1 MGHRGSRGVRVS
13 GRCRPRWPRAALQSQ
28 WSWALLF
35 PPLPSITRSAGPM
48 TLNCLFPDPC
58 AEGFVPGSRP
68 LWPWTS
74 SQNIVCNANT
84 WFTMESNVLK
94 SIYENIMENKYSNLW
109 DTVIYVLY

>member
-1 MGHRGSRGVRVS
+1 MELDF
-13 GRCRPRWPRAALQSQ
+13 ALP
-28 WSWALLF
+28 ALAIHHAQRRSDDF
-35 PPLPSITRSAGPM
+35 ELPV
-48 TLNCLFPDPC
+48 PDPC